1 MQAPEQVYADV
12 LRTLYRNNMIDFDL
26 LDRKVDELQIM
37 LFKRELKDKRS
48 K

>member
-26 LDRKVDELQIM
+26 LDRKVDELQVM
-37 LFKRELKDKRS
+37 LFRRELDKE
-48 K
+48 KE